1 MKKIVLGILAHVDA
15 GKTTL
20 NECFLYH
27 GKVIRK
33 LGRVDNRDS
42 YLDYDEQERERGIT
56 IYTKNARF
64 HYLDSE
70 ISLLDTPGHTDFSGE
85 MERVLQVLDAALLL
99 INGQNG
105 VQSHTRTIFRLC
117 AEYHIPLFVF
127 VNKMDITVL
136 HKEELLADLEKHLDG
151 VFIDLSMNK
160 TQRNEKLALVN
171 EDVLNEYLRS
181 DDVSDET
188 LRELIANREIFP
200 VYFGSA
206 LKDEGIKELLEGLNA
221 YCPSQTYSDQLGLR
235 IFKVAYDDNNN
246 RLLYAKVTGGKI
258 ANRQKIAEQTRI
270 DQLFL
275 MNGRKFEAVEEAY
288 AGDIVAIKGLETARA
303 NDVIGA
309 EKGVIQ
315 QQLGAYMNYRIVY
328 DQKTD
333 TNLLMKELH
342 KLEEEYPEIHV
353 RTDGYHHEIY
363 MQLLGDLQIDVIRNI
378 MKKRMNIDISF
389 DNGTILYKET
399 IRAAVTGVGHYEPL
413 RHYAEVHV
421 LLEPLKRNS
430 GLEFASSVATDDLS
444 LNWQRLILTHMQEKE
459 HTGVL
464 INAPITD
471 MRLTLK
477 AGRAHL
483 KHTEG
488 GDFREATYRAIRQ
501 GLKKAES
508 VLLEPYF
515 SFVIETDKNSLS
527 RILYDLENQNTT
539 FSVSETEDLMMI
551 RGEGPVVNLQN
562 YHSRLASLSS
572 GNASIT
578 LTLSG
583 YQECHNTAEVLQMF
597 DYDSEADV
605 RNPTGSVF
613 CAHGAGFY
621 VPYNH
626 VEEYMHIRED
636 ERGYGTSATVNRNR
650 ISEEELKKVFLSAGG
665 RNRNQEKVIRQQKKT
680 EEKPEK
686 VEIKIK
692 EKKPEMVLVDGYNVM
707 RYFAVTKDLS
717 EENFE
722 MAREIIIKQLSDY
735 AAYKGCSLVA
745 VFDAYKVE
753 GGTGSV
759 FTQEG
764 IRVVFTRQYQT
775 ADSYIEKAVHDYH
788 HEYDIVVVSSDYAL
802 QNMIFTS
809 GARRMSARE
818 MENEL
823 AFLKTQAGGK

>member
-1 MKKIVLGILAHVDA
+1 MVLGILAHVDA

-64 HYLDSE
+64 HYLNSE

-85 MERVLQVLDAALLL
+85 MERVLQVLDAAVLV

-117 AEYHIPLFVF
+117 AEYNIPLFVF

-136 HKEELLADLEKHLDG
+136 SKEELMADLEKHLDG
-151 VFIDLSMNK
+151 NFIDLSLDK
-160 TQRNEKLALVN
+160 AERNEKLALVR
-171 EDVLNEYLRS
+171 EDVLNEYLNTG
-181 DDVSDET
+181 DVSAKT
-188 LRELIANREIFP
+188 VRELIAHRDIFP
-200 VYFGSA
+200 VCFGSA
-206 LKDEGIKELLEGLNA
+206 LKDEGVEDLLEGLDT
-221 YCPSQTYSDQLGLR
+221 YGPSQIYSDQLGLR
-235 IFKVAYDDNNN
+235 VFKVAYDENGN
-246 RLLYAKVTGGKI
+246 RLVYAKVTGGKI
-258 ANRQKIAEQTRI
+258 TNRQKISEEARI

-275 MNGRKFEAVEEAY
+275 MSGRKFEAVEEAN
-288 AGDIVAIKGLETARA
+288 AGDIVAIKGLEKARA

-315 QQLGAYMNYRIVY
+315 QQLGAYMNYRIVF
-328 DQKTD
+328 DRKTD

-353 RTDGYHHEIY
+353 TTESYRHEIH

-399 IRAAVTGVGHYEPL
+399 IRSAVTGVGHYEPL
-413 RHYAEVHV
+413 RHYAEVHI
-421 LLEPLKRNS
+421 LLEPLERNS
-430 GLEFASSVATDDLS
+430 GLEFASSVSTDDLA

-459 HTGVL
+459 HRGVL

-471 MRLTLK
+471 MRLTVK

-501 GLKKAES
+501 GLKKADS
-508 VLLEPYF
+508 ILLEPYF

-527 RILYDLENQNTT
+527 RILYDLESLDTT
-539 FSVSETEDLMMI
+539 FKVIETEDLMRI
-551 RGEGPVVNLQN
+551 EGEGPVVTLQN
-562 YHSRLASLSS
+562 YHTRLASLSS

-583 YQECHNTAEVLQMF
+583 YKECHNTAEVLQMF

-605 RNPTGSVF
+605 YNPTGSVF

-621 VPYNH
+621 VPYNY
-626 VEEYMHIRED
+626 VEDYMHIKED
-636 ERGYGTSATVNRNR
+636 ERGYGTSASVNRNR
-650 ISEEELKKVFLSAGG
+650 ISEEELKKVFMSAGG
-665 RNRNQEKVIRQQKKT
+665 RNRKEEKVIRQQKKS
-680 EEKPEK
+680 EEKKEK
-686 VEIKIK
+686 VEVKIR
-692 EKKPEMVLVDGYNVM
+692 EKKPEMYLVDGYNVM

-717 EENFE
+717 EDNFE

-753 GGTGSV
+753 GGVGSV
-759 FTQEG
+759 YTQEG
-764 IRVVFTRQYQT
+764 ITVVFTRQYQT

-788 HEYDIVVVSSDYAL
+788 GEYDIVVVSSDYAV

-823 AFLKTQAGGK
+823 AFLKAQAGR